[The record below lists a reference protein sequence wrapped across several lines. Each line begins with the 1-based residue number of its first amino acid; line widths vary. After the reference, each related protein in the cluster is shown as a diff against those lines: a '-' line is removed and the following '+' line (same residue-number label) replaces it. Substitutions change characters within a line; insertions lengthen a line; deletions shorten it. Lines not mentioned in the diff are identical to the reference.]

1 MIGIILDVLAEVKNV
16 LQDGQTKFF
25 CSCGVYNRY
34 GKTNNIHIT
43 MTIPDNHE
51 CYDALKL
58 EFDFG
63 K

>member
-1 MIGIILDVLAEVKNV
+1 MLGIILDVLAEVKNV
-16 LQDGQTKFF
+16 LQDGHTKFF
-25 CSCGVYNRY
+25 CSSGVYNRY
-34 GKTNNIHIT
+34 RKTNNIHIT
-43 MTIPDNHE
+43 KTIPDNHE

>member
-1 MIGIILDVLAEVKNV
+1 MTGIILDVLAEVKNV

-51 CYDALKL
+51 C
-58 EFDFG
+58 
-63 K
+63 